1 MDDEIKSSG
10 MSNVIERRFHV
21 DVELRVDDEEQGITG
36 YAAVFNRWSEDL
48 GFFKEKIQPGAF
60 KRTIKDNDVRA
71 LINHDPNLII
81 GRTKNNTLT
90 LKEDDKG
97 LWFDVKLPDTTYA
110 NDLRESIRRKDI
122 TQNSFGFQTVQDEW
136 SKDGTKRTLTE
147 VKLFDVSPVTFPA
160 YKQTTVKLRDQLS
173 EFGIDFYAL
182 STALIRANRGVST
195 EADIELFDNVNEI
208 INRYRPIIEDPLPK
222 EHSEPEIDSAIIATQ
237 FRATLETL
245 AIKVKL
251 RS

>member
-1 MDDEIKSSG
+1 M
-10 MSNVIERRFHV
+10 
-21 DVELRVDDEEQGITG
+21 
-36 YAAVFNRWSEDL
+36 
-48 GFFKEKIQPGAF
+48 
-60 KRTIKDNDVRA
+60 
-71 LINHDPNLII
+71 
-81 GRTKNNTLT
+81 
-90 LKEDDKG
+90 
-97 LWFDVKLPDTTYA
+97 
-110 NDLRESIRRKDI
+110 
-122 TQNSFGFQTVQDEW
+122 
-136 SKDGTKRTLTE
+136 
-147 VKLFDVSPVTFPA
+147 KLFDVSPVTFPA